1 MKGNFAAILLVLV
14 GAFMLLSNLGLI
26 NVSLLGLLKVWWP
39 LILIVVGVMLFFT
52 PGAGRSK

>member
-14 GAFMLLSNLGLI
+14 GAFMLLTNLGVI
-26 NVSLLGLLKVWWP
+26 DVSLLALLKIWWP

-52 PGAGRSK
+52 PSSGRRK